1 MVTAAQSFGGSDR
14 VRASRDGDSFHYTW
28 AARQLL
34 RLLSPTSP
42 LQYVTIEGM
51 GESYSADELEGSEIV
66 DLAEHY
72 GPSAEEI
79 THVKISQLKHSTLH
93 PNQNL
98 TLGDV
103 SRILDKFAQLDSG
116 LAKKYPDTTFNYS
129 IVTNR
134 PISQNA
140 KTAVETLK
148 TEGQAP
154 AESHAAELRQKTGL
168 SESAIADLCSR
179 LELEDCE
186 LGLAPLR
193 RTLNQEVIELL
204 ADTDRRALASLIDVV
219 SSRASTQSN
228 GAISKDT
235 VLYALGCQREYLS
248 PAPCLLENSPLID
261 RGIYHDLA
269 NHILQTKGA
278 MVLTAEGGVGKSS
291 FARALPGLLAD
302 RADVVIYDCFGK
314 GNYRNSAHSRHRHRD
329 GLVQIATEIAGKGIA
344 LPIIPTEGTEP
355 EEYTKAFVRRLR
367 QAGDFL
373 ASRNND
379 HHLVIIVDAADNAAI
394 AAQENADSKAF
405 VCDLLKLKEDIP
417 PNIHIVLTCRP
428 ERLPLVEF
436 EKEIPQFNL
445 SAFTLDEAKEFISD
459 QYPLV
464 KDLEATEI
472 HDRTSGNPRVISTL
486 LSETKSLPEAMGR
499 LSNLNSDSIPL
510 DSLMEARIRKAF
522 ENSGR
527 SRKKLERIA
536 RLLALLRP
544 SIPLDIIEQLARTDI
559 PTIRSFIADFGP
571 GLVIEGENVQFLD
584 EPTETYFRKTYFPK
598 SKQAEKV
605 ASRLEKLSG
614 DSIYASLSLPE
625 VLWTAKFYDQLLDLV
640 TTDKALPKTS
650 NIERIQVKNLRI
662 EFGLRAAVQLK
673 RNDLIVQLALQAG
686 DAYAGKSRQYTIIRD
701 NPDLAGLY
709 MSSKALSNLIA
720 TRELP
725 HSWPGSTLGA
735 EAVLLA
741 SNPSNLSSARSRTRQ
756 AMSAIWAATQAKRE
770 QYSRDEEI
778 TPDQIGYI
786 ALALLKTDGHVE
798 AVRYISSWRPS
809 WLVLKAGA
817 ALTRMLITS
826 ASDEDISC
834 LVAKSTHPALLL
846 GIFGELQSIGI
857 DVGPELTEETW
868 VKLKRY
874 SCSLAARN
882 YDMSDAENLAF
893 RGVSWICALAIRY
906 SVDDFCVVAERLSK
920 CLPAS
925 PPFGLGSDYR
935 AAGQG
940 ILFAIALQAKLIGE
954 TLSIEHFRPTE
965 LKEPLDS
972 RRVRHNDEELRRG
985 LESALIWLNAWA
997 EYACGHLK
1005 AEEAVRVIESYGGYG
1020 PYGEVW
1026 STALRIKYQVLP
1038 LLGIAFEDNSVSTAC
1053 EKLIQNITKDASIA
1067 GATILLPGLRGEFR
1081 FASVAIQLA
1090 NTAREALTSSDEFA
1104 DQKAETLIHIARGLH
1119 PFSKDEAKSY
1129 FDQAVT
1135 TASGL
1140 GYETHRRWNALIAL
1154 AHASKD
1160 ADSVDVISLAQRI
1173 GRLGESVSPVI
1184 DGGIDQSELVSKL
1197 TLLSGTHV
1205 FRFLSQWR
1213 DRRFGSLDSQLVGVT
1228 EKYSSLLA
1236 SRPDIAILLS
1246 PFCKDFNLDQ
1256 ALERLEA
1263 ANSVDVETRLS
1274 VNSLARRIGYPL
1286 NAETAQLYIPDAPW
1300 CSSPTEST
1308 SIEFDF
1314 TSEQKAERTIQKEQL
1329 MRQISGL
1336 NLTQPEDINTAIQL
1350 QKNNHEDIFTETVF
1364 SHPELQWGRILE
1376 AAMAASHL
1384 NAFSLANL
1392 LNEALKQRR
1401 DSRSFVGSLKNA
1413 VTTYIERYGTELI
1426 QHNWMRFDVD
1436 GAAELLKVS
1445 RIDVLKYALEHLNLE
1460 EVLIDAERCYMLT
1473 AGASAVLRP
1482 EEAARV
1488 LNDAVTSLEEKL
1500 ELPPT
1505 NPTEQI
1511 AVTDSIDAAVA
1522 SFLWTALGDPRSA
1535 IRWQAAHAVR
1545 TAIEIG
1551 VNDVTNA
1558 LVSTI
1563 QHDDIRGYGDSRF
1576 HFYRMNAAEWFLIA
1590 VRRVAGEDSPALSR
1604 VMPAVKYLS
1613 EQYPDHAMIQQHCS
1627 SIARTVTVAD
1637 EKNDFVGTDWVAQLK
1652 KPIISDRWN
1661 WADHPNPKR
1670 EEAPQ
1675 AEYSFHFDFDEH
1687 ILGELTKSVNID
1699 HQEVLDAT
1707 SKVILDEWGWRC
1719 RQEWES
1725 SKKYIEDPRRI
1736 ASIYE
1741 DGETYAYKPDVP
1753 KAEDLSYY
1761 LERHAALTVAGR
1773 LMKTASPYQD
1783 PDSEQPEIL
1792 YWLSQFDI
1800 ARKDG
1805 RWITDQRN
1813 LVPNSLA
1820 NTKSSGDGS
1829 TKESEFIDAL
1839 HPADNWLTVWQS
1851 AHATDSGDRS
1861 LSVDVRSALVNAET
1875 APALVRALQSTDTY
1889 WNFRIPSADTQDE
1902 EFQFLSSPFL
1912 LKGWISE
1919 PYSDSGVD
1927 RLDSFAKELPPE
1939 LPRPSTDVINTLGM
1953 KSSDGGM
1960 HWINDTE
1967 DILLASDAWSSIID
1981 SHPPVGPEGRRLRIT
1996 TETLDRLLNSLDL
2009 ALIVEVRI
2017 HRKEYNFA
2025 GSSGSNSEEE
2035 SENYGR
2041 NFRIF
2046 SYRPESGWSDIRG
2059 NISVRESVVVPPGEN

>member
-1 MVTAAQSFGGSDR
+1 MVTTAQSFGGSDR

-34 RLLSPTSP
+34 RLLSPTSQ
-42 LQYVTIEGM
+42 LQYMTIEGM
-51 GESYSADELEGSEIV
+51 GEPYSEGELEGSEIV
-66 DLAEHY
+66 DIAEFY

-79 THVKISQLKHSTLH
+79 THIKVSQLKHSTLH
-93 PNQNL
+93 PNNSL
-98 TLGDV
+98 PPGDV
-103 SRILDKFAQLDSG
+103 LKIVGKFARLDSG
-116 LAKKYPDTTFNYS
+116 LIKKYPDATINYS

-134 PISQNA
+134 PISQGA

-154 AESHAAELRQKTGL
+154 AESHAARLRQETGL
-168 SESAIADLCSR
+168 SDSAIADLCSR

-204 ADTDRRALASLIDVV
+204 ADTDRRALASLIEVV

-235 VLYALGCQREYLS
+235 VLSALGCRREDLS

-278 MVLTAEGGVGKSS
+278 MVVTAEGGVGKSS
-291 FARALPGLLAD
+291 FARALPDLLAD

-314 GNYRNSAHSRHRHRD
+314 GNYRNPSHPRHRHRD
-329 GLVQIATEIAGKGIA
+329 GLVQITTEIAGKGIA
-344 LPIIPTEGTEP
+344 LPIIPTDGTAP
-355 EEYTKAFVRRLR
+355 EEYNKAFVRRLR

-373 ASRNND
+373 ASRDNE

-405 VCDLLKLKEDIP
+405 VRDLLRLEEEIP

-428 ERLPLVEF
+428 ERLSLLEVK
-436 EKEIPQFNL
+436 KEIPQFNL
-445 SAFTLDEAKEFISD
+445 SAFTLDETRKFILT

-464 KDLEATEI
+464 RDLEANEI
-472 HDRTSGNPRVISTL
+472 HDRTSGNPRVISML

-499 LSNLNSDSIPL
+499 LSNLNLDSIPL

-527 SRKKLERIA
+527 FRKKLERIA

-559 PTIRSFIADFGP
+559 STIRSFIADFGP

-584 EPTETYFRKTYFPK
+584 EPTETYFRKTYFPQ
-598 SKQAEKV
+598 SKQTEKL
-605 ASRLEKLSG
+605 ASRLKNLSG
-614 DSIYASLSLPE
+614 DFIYASLSLPE
-625 VLWTAKFYDQLLDLV
+625 VLWTAKLYDQLLDLV
-640 TTDKALPKTS
+640 TTDRALPKNS

-709 MSSKALSNLIA
+709 MSSKALSSLIA

-725 HSWPGSTLGA
+725 HSWPGSTLGS

-741 SNPSNLSSARSRTRQ
+741 SNPSNLSSSRSRTRQ
-756 AMSAIWAATQAKRE
+756 AMSAILAATQAKKE
-770 QYSRDEEI
+770 KYSHDEEI
-778 TPDQIGYI
+778 TPDQVAHI
-786 ALALLKTDGHVE
+786 ALALMRVDGPAE
-798 AVRYISSWRPS
+798 AARYLSSWRPVQFILES
-809 WLVLKAGA
+809 GA
-817 ALTRMLITS
+817 AFTRMLLSS
-826 ASDEDISC
+826 ASDNDISDLVENSAHPALILSIFGEMQRIGMDIDKKEIETTWKKLERFNSC
-834 LVAKSTHPALLL
+834 LVAKDY
-846 GIFGELQSIGI
+846 GYKK
-857 DVGPELTEETW
+857 TE
-868 VKLKRY
+868 
-874 SCSLAARN
+874 
-882 YDMSDAENLAF
+882 DLAF
-893 RGVSWICALAIRY
+893 RGASWLCAL
-906 SVDDFCVVAERLSK
+906 VVRHSIADAEIVAQRLSE
-920 CLPAS
+920 CLPDS
-925 PPFGLGSDYR
+925 PPLGLGNIYR
-935 AAGQG
+935 AEGEG
-940 ILFAIALQAKLIGE
+940 VLFAIALQAKLKGE
-954 TLSIEHFRPTE
+954 KLHIEHFQPTKVE
-965 LKEPLDS
+965 NIPDP
-972 RRVRHNDEELRRG
+972 RRNQRNNEELRRS
-985 LESALIWLNAWA
+985 LEPALKWLSAWT
-997 EYACGHLK
+997 EYACGQLK
-1005 AEEAVRVIESYGGYG
+1005 AEEAVRVIESYGGHD

-1038 LLGIAFEDNSVSTAC
+1038 LLGIAFEDKSVSAAC
-1053 EKLIQNITKDASIA
+1053 EKQIQKISKDASIA
-1067 GATILLPGLRGEFR
+1067 GATILLPGLNGDSR

-1090 NTAREALTSSDEFA
+1090 NTAREALASSDEFA
-1104 DQKAETLIHIARGLH
+1104 DQKAETLIRIARGLH
-1119 PFSKDEAKSY
+1119 PFSEDEAKSY

-1140 GYETHRRWNALIAL
+1140 GYETYRSWNALIAL
-1154 AHASKD
+1154 AHASTD
-1160 ADSVDVISLAQRI
+1160 ADSADVIPLAERI
-1173 GRLGESVSPVI
+1173 SRLGESISPVI
-1184 DGGIDQSELVSKL
+1184 DGGIDQSELVSTL
-1197 TLLSGTHV
+1197 ALLSVTNV
-1205 FRFLSQWR
+1205 FRFLAQWR

-1228 EKYSSLLA
+1228 EKHSSLLA

-1246 PFCKDFNLDQ
+1246 PFSRGFDLDQ

-1263 ANSVDVETRLS
+1263 TSSVDAGTRFA
-1274 VNSLARRIGYPL
+1274 VHNLARRIGYPMSPQ
-1286 NAETAQLYIPDAPW
+1286 TAQLCIPDTPW
-1300 CSSPTEST
+1300 GSSPSEFT
-1308 SIEFDF
+1308 SIELDL
-1314 TSEQKAERTIQKEQL
+1314 TDEQQVEKTIQREKL
-1329 MRQISGL
+1329 KAQISDL
-1336 NLTQPEDINTAIQL
+1336 DLTQSENINAAIQL
-1350 QKNNHEDIFTETVF
+1350 QKNNHEDIFAEVVF
-1364 SHPELQWGRILE
+1364 SHFELQWGKILE
-1376 AAMAASHL
+1376 AAMEASHL
-1384 NAFSLANL
+1384 DAYSLASL
-1392 LNEALKQRR
+1392 LNQALKQPRH
-1401 DSRSFVGSLKNA
+1401 SRFFVDSLKKA
-1413 VTTYIERYGTELI
+1413 VTAYIERYGTELI
-1426 QHNWMRFDVD
+1426 QHNWMNFNLVK
-1436 GAAELLKVS
+1436 AAELLGENK
-1445 RIDVLKYALEHLNLE
+1445 IDILIRALEHLNLE
-1460 EVLIDAERCYMLT
+1460 EVLVDAERCYMLA
-1473 AGASAVLRP
+1473 AGASVVLQP
-1482 EEAARV
+1482 EEATYV
-1488 LNDAVTSLEEKL
+1488 LNDAVTRLEEKL
-1500 ELPPT
+1500 GLTPLKS
-1505 NPTEQI
+1505 TEQ
-1511 AVTDSIDAAVA
+1511 VTVSDPIDTAVA

-1563 QHDDIRGYGDSRF
+1563 QQDDIRGYGDSRF

-1590 VRRVAGEDSPALSR
+1590 VKRVAGEDSPNLST

-1613 EQYPDHAMIQQHCS
+1613 EQYPDHATIQQHCS
-1627 SIARTVTVAD
+1627 SIARTVRAAD
-1637 EKNDFVGTDWVAQLK
+1637 EKNDLVGTDWVAQLK
-1652 KPIISDRWN
+1652 KPIISDRWR
-1661 WADHPNPKR
+1661 WADHPNPMM
-1670 EEAPQ
+1670 EGAPQ

-1687 ILGELTKSVNID
+1687 ILGELTKSVDID

-1707 SKVILDEWGWRC
+1707 SKVILDEWGWRY
-1719 RQEWES
+1719 RQEWEPD
-1725 SKKYIEDPRRI
+1725 KKYIEDSRGI

-1741 DGETYAYKPDVP
+1741 DDETYAYKSDVP

-1773 LMKTASPYQD
+1773 LMRTASPYQD

-1889 WNFRIPSADTQDE
+1889 WDFRIPSADTQDE

-1912 LKGWISE
+1912 LKGWVSE

-1939 LPRPSTDVINTLGM
+1939 LPHPSTDVINTLGI
-1953 KSSDGGM
+1953 KSSGGGM
-1960 HWINDTE
+1960 HWINDTK
-1967 DILLASDAWSSIID
+1967 DILLASDAWASIVD
-1981 SHPPVGPEGRRLRIT
+1981 SHRPFGPEGKRLRIT
-1996 TETLDRLLNSLDL
+1996 TETLDHLLNSLDL

-2017 HRKEYNFA
+2017 HRKEYNFS
-2025 GSSGSNSEEE
+2025 GSSRSNREEE
-2035 SENYGR
+2035 SKYDGR

-2059 NISVRESVVVPPGEN
+2059 NIRVRESVVVPPGEN